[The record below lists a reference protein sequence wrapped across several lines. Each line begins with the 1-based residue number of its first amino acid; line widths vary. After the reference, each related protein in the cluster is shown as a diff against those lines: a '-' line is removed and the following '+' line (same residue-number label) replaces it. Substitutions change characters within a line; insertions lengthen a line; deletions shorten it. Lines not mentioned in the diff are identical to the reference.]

1 MKHHPRMRTILALV
15 TASLSGCATV
25 PAVTFTYAEG
35 KASVQI
41 EAFLQK

>member
-1 MKHHPRMRTILALV
+1 MSHHPRMRTILALV

-25 PAVTFTYAEG
+25 PAVTFSYAEG

-41 EAFLQK
+41 TATK